1 VKKGPRD
8 GSEDERTPADE
19 PKRGDAHTRD
29 DEGQP
34 HAGAESDRASIEG
47 AGGAQEGPADALG
60 GQRTGGAGTP
70 DPDAGADRRRKDRIV
85 LVLAAFAVL
94 SVALLPAIFDVFRDP
109 LPLALLVLGAAL
121 LVTVG
126 QSQLGLVALPQSAN
140 SFLLVVGVLAT
151 VAAAVVAVVA
161 VGAGGDDDD
170 DDRGPRLG
178 ADACLR
184 PGESE
189 RQFHGT
195 TTLPNVPVRQGPG
208 LRFTPIG
215 KPLPL
220 GCNLNFIEVCIGDEV
235 DDYATHRSGTPD
247 VQWFKLADGP
257 GYVASARIKGNPPEG
272 KVPEACPGGKHP
284 PGPVRLVRPRPDRV
298 KGTVSLAARITNTP
312 IVGFAVYNGREWKQ
326 IEWDD
331 EPDGVAEVEWD
342 SRDLRGPVTV
352 AAVACLASGVP
363 YDAQDLRNY
372 VVGAGKPSDGIPPD
386 AATLARTQAC
396 SLPRRLR

>member
-1 VKKGPRD
+1 MEEEGR
-8 GSEDERTPADE
+8 GESEEDRTPADE
-19 PKRGDAHTRD
+19 PKPEDPHTSD
-29 DEGQP
+29 DKTPP
-34 HAGAESDRASIEG
+34 HAGTKSDRVSTEAT
-47 AGGAQEGPADALG
+47 GGRQEGPADMPG
-60 GQRTGGAGTP
+60 GRRTGGAGEGTS
-70 DPDAGADRRRKDRIV
+70 DPDAGATHRNDRM
-85 LVLAAFAVL
+85 VLALAALAVL
-94 SVALLPAIFDVFRDP
+94 LVALLPAIFDVFRDP
-109 LPLALLVLGAAL
+109 VPLALLVLGAAL

-151 VAAAVVAVVA
+151 VAAAVVAV
-161 VGAGGDDDD
+161 GGSGDDDD
-170 DDRGPRLG
+170 ENHGPRLG
-178 ADACLR
+178 AEACLR

-208 LRFTPIG
+208 LRFAPIG

-220 GCNLNFIEVCIGDEV
+220 GCNLNFIQVCIGDEV

-272 KVPEACPGGKHP
+272 KVPEACPGGKRP
-284 PGPVRLVRPRPDRV
+284 PGPVRLVRPRADRV

-331 EPDGVAEVEWD
+331 EPDGVAEVKWN
-342 SRDLRGPVTV
+342 SRDLRGAVTV
-352 AAVACLASGVP
+352 TAVACLASGVP

-372 VVGAGKPSDGIPPD
+372 AVGTGKPSNAIPRD
-386 AATLARTQAC
+386 AATLARTEAC
-396 SLPRRLR
+396 NLPRRLR